1 MSTTNEHPVQWAR
14 PVTPGRDYAA
24 TAAAVTVPEL
34 AHLAHMRIGELRRSL
49 HEAGLT
55 PIGRLPRKGQS
66 LWDGPSARAH
76 IATLDG
82 ATR

>member
-34 AHLAHMRIGELRRSL
+34 AHMGIGELRRSL
-49 HEAGLT
+49 HEAGLA

-66 LWDGPSARAH
+66 LWMAPQPALTSPH
-76 IATLDG
+76 WTV
-82 ATR
+82 